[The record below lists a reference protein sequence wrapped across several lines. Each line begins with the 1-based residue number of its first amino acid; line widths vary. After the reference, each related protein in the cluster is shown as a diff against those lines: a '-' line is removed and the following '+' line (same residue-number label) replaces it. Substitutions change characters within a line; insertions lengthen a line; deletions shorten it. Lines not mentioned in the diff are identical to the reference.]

1 MSFNGLVDYLSSSE
15 EDDEIYCSTPKRLCL
30 SEKDEG
36 NTNLETS
43 KPVVQ

>member
-15 EDDEIYCSTPKRLCL
+15 EDDEINYSTPKRLCL
-30 SEKDEG
+30 SEKGEG
-36 NTNLETS
+36 KTNVDSS